1 MTFISPNFLASLSY
15 VYQITYF
22 LDRTSSVGHFKIHP
36 DTGEL
41 TVSEALDR
49 EEQDRFNLIVQ
60 AYDNYQFGF
69 TLGESRH
76 TFTQVKCQIP
86 LLDLHY
92 LT

>member
-1 MTFISPNFLASLSY
+1 M
-15 VYQITYF
+15 
-22 LDRTSSVGHFKIHP
+22 GHFKIHP

-41 TVSEALDR
+41 TVSETLDR

-76 TFTQVKCQIP
+76 TFCQVKWNCWQLVDI
-86 LLDLHY
+86 
-92 LT
+92 TETNVF